1 MIHKK
6 CSSDFFIYNKCHLRY
21 ILWSNATTFKSLFR
35 RKCQYKGIVEC
46 KYGVCVYLTAFLLLL
61 KLVLLLVVLLFV
73 IGHRVGRLVVV
84 SVVRG
89 WGVARTV
96 QAWELNGADLF
107 RARGTSHAPGMLR
120 PPLLRRAAIGWQEA
134 LRHLCAALL
143 LAPHSTMPWDWLL
156 ALIMRQLSMSLE
168 GEKQSYFKSSHFKSH
183 FRVAA
188 VMSFFWSTTVN
199 LNRIKCLLSVFVE
212 ADFADTIPSW
222 QQCVL

>member
-1 MIHKK
+1 M
-6 CSSDFFIYNKCHLRY
+6 
-21 ILWSNATTFKSLFR
+21 
-35 RKCQYKGIVEC
+35 
-46 KYGVCVYLTAFLLLL
+46 
-61 KLVLLLVVLLFV
+61 LLFV

-89 WGVARTV
+89 WRVARTV

-156 ALIMRQLSMSLE
+156 ALIMRQLSMSPE

-183 FRVAA
+183 FRMAA

-199 LNRIKCLLSVFVE
+199 LNWMKCLLSVFVE